1 MGNLFDPDDG
11 GKIRHKK
18 SLAKIAK
25 NESFID
31 EQKTKERILTKLLIL
46 KSFNIFMHFCA
57 TLIFFKLHFIQPGSG
72 LFDL

>member
-46 KSFNIFMHFCA
+46 KSFNIFMNILCH
-57 TLIFFKLHFIQPGSG
+57 IFFTLHFIQPGSG